1 MAKKKTAKK
10 IEEADPPGFLDF
22 LADATAGFWSPVAG
36 VIGKGISEGIVAAVA
51 NNGELLKEIGETL
64 KTVLETLAKA
74 GYFGAAP
81 ALATFAYES
90 LDLSKVWTDART
102 PEKVAVHALDV
113 AGQFNTG
120 GGQLLG
126 LVTLASLIPFGS
138 IGDSIDEIWRLPY
151 VQAAM
156 SIAYQSYYSQFQYG
170 LYPYLR
176 RYWLARYL
184 PEIPE
189 PYRIADFWAH
199 GLIDDEKLVKSFEE
213 WGLSDE
219 WAWAWAQSQQRW
231 LGVSD
236 ILELYWRGYLTEERA
251 KKWMRWSGYSEEAA
265 NAIFEL
271 AKRIPP
277 ASDLITMVVREAFNP
292 EVYERVAPETPEE
305 FITWMKKQGF
315 SEEWSRRYWVAHYRR
330 MGVEQAW
337 RAFYRG
343 RFTKEQ
349 LETFLKYADIHPDDR
364 AVLTDEKVMYDLPTI
379 RELGYGY
386 DVGVYTKEDIEW
398 YRRASGLSPE
408 DAKKAAEAMVAYRS
422 EAEREALR
430 REYMYAYARGAITIE
445 EFEEKLKELKTSVD
459 KIPLWLERA
468 KLYRERMTKQ
478 PAQNEPLSIT
488 RSTAQWLYEHD
499 VWTEE
504 QFRKALK
511 ELGYT
516 DEAIEAYLEQSKHRK
531 AERAL
536 EPKRLSE
543 AKLED
548 LAFYGII
555 TEDEWKAGLMA
566 LGYSEED
573 ANKLIRLAKEEW
585 ARRAEKPKAISRS
598 TAQWLYEH
606 GVWTEEQLRE
616 TLASLGYSA
625 EAIDAYV
632 AQSKRRIEERLA
644 KPKPRYVTASRLERL
659 YAYGIIDRAEFKR
672 GLLNLGYSE
681 EDAERLISLAEE
693 RIAERLVTPEAKRL
707 SESDVVD
714 LYEFGLYGVFADAEF
729 YREAGYPP
737 DKAAWYAEHS
747 VEKWYLEAGY
757 SPDDAYL
764 LAKLVYLKYEVPKL
778 RTLYRNGWINKQQ
791 LIKGLEELGIPEP
804 RRTEMAM
811 NFIKAEQPERL
822 RKERDLTKS
831 EIIKGVKSGVITPQ
845 QAVYLLMDL
854 GYDEWEAWYL
864 LAIYKVVEAGDPEG
878 YWEMRKIIELQ
889 KKARGLPAKE
899 IPDELII
906 LEQEQR
912 RLKEELDK
920 LRKTGAPE
928 EEIAEIAN
936 KLTLVENKM
945 RTIIGKLGLGR

>member
-1 MAKKKTAKK
+1 MANRKKDKVVLKDKK
-10 IEEADPPGFLDF
+10 AIEALAWKFANPFPEVGLPATPYIKAPEPAPSIMGIFFHGFDYILDKYKEINPDENWQEAHDKMAGALSLKQVPEGPPLIELSPISPEKAEEAIQEYVR
-22 LADATAGFWSPVAG
+22 AVDAATYTLLFGM
-36 VIGKGISEGIVAAVA
+36 IAA
-51 NNGELLKEIGETL
+51 E
-64 KTVLETLAKA
+64 
-74 GYFGAAP
+74 AAS
-81 ALATFAYES
+81 F
-90 LDLSKVWTDART
+90 
-102 PEKVAVHALDV
+102 
-113 AGQFNTG
+113 
-120 GGQLLG
+120 GQLDY
-126 LVTLASLIPFGS
+126 TLSLIPQHPVMRGAMDVATRFHSALALEGVYPAYRYK
-138 IGDSIDEIWRLPY
+138 ILYDFQPLRPNEY
-151 VQAAM
+151 VTARMYAKGGLSREEYIEQMKYLGYEENFCWHYYWDAV
-156 SIAYQSYYSQFQYG
+156 QSPPPERV
-170 LYPYLR
+170 LDMLR
-176 RYWLARYL
+176 RGIIGEETARIL
-184 PEIPE
+184 LKRFQWPDDDVGWFIQLVENVPE
-189 PYRIADFWAH
+189 PYRLADFHAK
-199 GLIDDEKLVKSFEE
+199 GLISDEKLESGFAWYGISPDYAHVWSKSQ
-213 WGLSDE
+213 L
-219 WAWAWAQSQQRW
+219 RW
-231 LGVSD
+231 PSFTQL
-236 ILELYWRGYLTEERA
+236 LELLWRGVITEETFRY
-251 KKWMRWSGYSEEAA
+251 WMRWQGFNNETIDAMIKLGE
-265 NAIFEL
+265 
-271 AKRIPP
+271 RIPP
-277 ASDLITMVVREAFNP
+277 ASDLITMCVREAFTP
-292 EVYERVAPETPEE
+292 EVYARVAPETPPE
-305 FITWMKKQGF
+305 FIEWMKKQGF

-343 RFTKEQ
+343 RFDKEQ

-386 DVGVYTKEDIEW
+386 DVGVYSKEDIKW
-398 YRRASGLSPE
+398 YRQAAGLSPD
-408 DAKKAAEAMVAYRS
+408 DAEKAAEAMVAYRS

-445 EFEEKLKELKTSVD
+445 EFEKKLEELKTSND
-459 KIPLWLERA
+459 KIPLWLARA
-468 KLYRERMTKQ
+468 KLYRDRMTRQ

-504 QFRKALK
+504 QFRQALK
-511 ELGYT
+511 DLGYT
-516 DEAIEAYLEQSKHRK
+516 DEAITAYLEQSKRRK
-531 AERAL
+531 EERRP

-555 TEDEWKAGLMA
+555 TEAEWKAGLLA
-566 LGYSEED
+566 LGYTESD
-573 ANKLIRLAKEEW
+573 ANKLIQLAREEW
-585 ARRAEKPKAISRS
+585 AKKEEKPKVR
-598 TAQWLYEH
+598 
-606 GVWTEEQLRE
+606 R
-616 TLASLGYSA
+616 LAESDI
-625 EAIDAYV
+625 IDA
-632 AQSKRRIEERLA
+632 
-644 KPKPRYVTASRLERL
+644 
-659 YAYGIIDRAEFKR
+659 
-672 GLLNLGYSE
+672 
-681 EDAERLISLAEE
+681 
-693 RIAERLVTPEAKRL
+693 
-707 SESDVVD
+707 
-714 LYEFGLYGVFADAEF
+714 YEFGLRTIDDV
-729 YREAGYPP
+729 
-737 DKAAWYAEHS
+737 KA
-747 VEKWYLEAGY
+747 WYLEAGY
-757 SPDDAYL
+757 SPEDADL
-764 LAKLVYLKYEVPKL
+764 LARLVYLKYEVPKL

-912 RLKEELDK
+912 RLKEELDR

-945 RTIIGKLGLGR
+945 RTIIGKLGLER

>member
-1 MAKKKTAKK
+1 MATVSEFLQSIIAGWSEFFKELMQLKDMTSEERVKWLKEKFEEWLGQSEVFRPMLDILNSAISWWMPEKPPSE
-10 IEEADPPGFLDF
+10 EEAVAEKLEFCRSASTNMQATVDKAGLTSWIPFVNVSSWLMNQLNIPSVRAGIETANEFYLSPWRYGQMPLVRYYVQSKYQPYRPDERATVLAYMKGFKDKETFYNDMKYLGYKPVYSDLICQSLTEAPPPSSILDM
-22 LADATAGFWSPVAG
+22 VRR
-36 VIGKGISEGIVAAVA
+36 GIVPEEDAKWM
-51 NNGELLKEIGETL
+51 LKKYLWSDDDIKNFLHL
-64 KTVLETLAKA
+64 KWNV
-74 GYFGAAP
+74 
-81 ALATFAYES
+81 
-90 LDLSKVWTDART
+90 
-102 PEKVAVHALDV
+102 
-113 AGQFNTG
+113 
-120 GGQLLG
+120 
-126 LVTLASLIPFGS
+126 
-138 IGDSIDEIWRLPY
+138 
-151 VQAAM
+151 
-156 SIAYQSYYSQFQYG
+156 
-170 LYPYLR
+170 
-176 RYWLARYL
+176 
-184 PEIPE
+184 PE
-189 PYRIADFWAH
+189 PYRLAEFHAK
-199 GLIDDEKLVKSFEE
+199 GLITDEQLEKHFGWYGIDADYAHVWSKSQ
-213 WGLSDE
+213 L
-219 WAWAWAQSQQRW
+219 RW
-231 LGVSD
+231 PSFTQL
-236 ILELYWRGYLTEERA
+236 LELLWRGVIAEATFIR
-251 KKWMRWSGYSEEAA
+251 WMRWQGFSDETIKAM
-265 NAIFEL
+265 IEL
-271 AKRIPP
+271 KNRIPP
-277 ASDLITMVVREAFNP
+277 ASDLITMCVREAFNP
-292 EVYERVAPETPEE
+292 EVYSRVAPETPPE
-305 FITWMKKQGF
+305 FIEWMKKQGF

-343 RFTKEQ
+343 KFDKEQ

-386 DVGVYTKEDIEW
+386 DVGVYSKEDIEW
-398 YRRASGLSPE
+398 YRKAAGLSPE

-445 EFEEKLKELKTSVD
+445 DFENKLKELKTSKD

-488 RSTAQWLYEHD
+488 RSTAQWLFEHD

-504 QFRKALK
+504 QFRQALK
-511 ELGYT
+511 DLGYT
-516 DEAIEAYLEQSKHRK
+516 DEAITAYLEQSKKRK
-531 AERAL
+531 EERVP

-555 TEDEWKAGLMA
+555 TEAEWKAGLIA
-566 LGYSEED
+566 LGYTETD
-573 ANKLIRLAKEEW
+573 ADKLIQLAKEEW
-585 ARRAEKPKAISRS
+585 ARKEEKAKVKKLAESDI
-598 TAQWLYEH
+598 
-606 GVWTEEQLRE
+606 
-616 TLASLGYSA
+616 
-625 EAIDAYV
+625 IDA
-632 AQSKRRIEERLA
+632 
-644 KPKPRYVTASRLERL
+644 
-659 YAYGIIDRAEFKR
+659 
-672 GLLNLGYSE
+672 
-681 EDAERLISLAEE
+681 
-693 RIAERLVTPEAKRL
+693 
-707 SESDVVD
+707 
-714 LYEFGLYGVFADAEF
+714 YEFGLRSLDDVRA
-729 YREAGYPP
+729 
-737 DKAAWYAEHS
+737 
-747 VEKWYLEAGY
+747 WYLEAGY
-757 SPDDAYL
+757 SAEDADL
-764 LAKLVYLKYEVPKL
+764 LARLVYLKYEVPKL

-822 RKERDLTKS
+822 RAERDLTKS

-912 RLKEELDK
+912 RLKEELDR
-920 LRKTGAPE
+920 LRKTGGAE

-945 RTIIGKLGLGR
+945 RTIIGKLGLE

>member
-1 MAKKKTAKK
+1 MAKKKTEKK

-22 LADATAGFWSPVAG
+22 LVDPIHGFWSPVAG
-36 VIGKGISEGIVAAVA
+36 VIGKGVSEAMARAVM
-51 NNGELLKEIGETL
+51 NNGDLLREISDTL

-74 GYFGAAP
+74 GWFGAGP
-81 ALATFAYES
+81 ALATYAYES
-90 LDLSKVWTDART
+90 LDLSKVATNERT
-102 PEKVAVHALDV
+102 PDKVTRHALDV

-120 GGQLLG
+120 GGELLG

-156 SIAYQSYYSQFQYG
+156 SIAYQTYYSQFQYG

-176 RYWLARYL
+176 RYWLKRYMS
-184 PEIPE
+184 EIPE
-189 PYRIADFWAH
+189 PYRIAEFWAH
-199 GLIDDEKLVKSFEE
+199 GWIDDEKLVKSFEE
-213 WGLSDE
+213 WGLSDD

-236 ILELYWRGYLTEERA
+236 ILELYWRGYLTEDRV

-277 ASDLITMVVREAFNP
+277 ASDLITMCVREAFTP
-292 EVYERVAPETPEE
+292 EVYERVAPETPPE
-305 FITWMKKQGF
+305 FIKWMKKQGF
-315 SEEWSRRYWVAHYRR
+315 SETWSRRYWVAHYRR

-343 RFTKEQ
+343 YYKTKDELEQ
-349 LETFLKYADIHPDDR
+349 FLKYADIHPDDR
-364 AVLTDEKVMYDLPTI
+364 KVLTDDKVMYDLPTI

-398 YRRASGLSPE
+398 YRKAAGLSPE

-430 REYMYAYARGAITIE
+430 REYMYAYARGEITLE
-445 EFEEKLKELKTSVD
+445 EFENKLRELKTSKD

-468 KLYRERMTKQ
+468 ELYKKRASKSV
-478 PAQNEPLSIT
+478 PNEPPTIT

-504 QFRKALK
+504 QFREALR
-511 ELGYT
+511 ELGYP
-516 DEAIEAYLEQSKHRK
+516 DKAVEAYLEQSRK
-531 AERAL
+531 RKEERKP

-543 AKLED
+543 SRLED

-555 TEDEWKAGLMA
+555 TEAEWKSGLLA
-566 LGYSEED
+566 LGYTESD
-573 ANKLIRLAKEEW
+573 ANKLIQLAKEEW
-585 ARRAEKPKAISRS
+585 ARKEEKPKVRK
-598 TAQWLYEH
+598 
-606 GVWTEEQLRE
+606 
-616 TLASLGYSA
+616 LAESDI
-625 EAIDAYV
+625 IDA
-632 AQSKRRIEERLA
+632 
-644 KPKPRYVTASRLERL
+644 
-659 YAYGIIDRAEFKR
+659 
-672 GLLNLGYSE
+672 
-681 EDAERLISLAEE
+681 
-693 RIAERLVTPEAKRL
+693 
-707 SESDVVD
+707 
-714 LYEFGLYGVFADAEF
+714 YEFGLRGLDDVRA
-729 YREAGYPP
+729 
-737 DKAAWYAEHS
+737 
-747 VEKWYLEAGY
+747 WYLEAGY
-757 SPDDAYL
+757 SPEDADL
-764 LAKLVYLKYEVPKL
+764 LARLVYLKYEVPKL

-791 LIKGLEELGIPEP
+791 LIQGLRELGIPEP
-804 RRTEMAM
+804 RLTEMAM

-912 RLKEELDK
+912 RLKEELDR

-928 EEIAEIAN
+928 EEIAEVAN

-945 RTIIGKLGLGR
+945 RTIIGKLGLER

>member
-1 MAKKKTAKK
+1 MAKRVKKARLRLPNPKEIKNPDPPELVSFYTGTIVVPPVIRVRPPGNEMTMFFKGFDTVLEKYKEIDSEGNIENARKRMAGALELREEPK
-10 IEEADPPGFLDF
+10 GPKLIELSPITPEKAEEAI
-22 LADATAGFWSPVAG
+22 T
-36 VIGKGISEGIVAAVA
+36 KYVAAVDA
-51 NNGELLKEIGETL
+51 ASIALLVGMIAAEAASLGQLDFTL
-64 KTVLETLAKA
+64 SMIPQHPIMRGAMDVATRFHSALALEGVYPAYRYKILKDFQPLRPDERATTLAFIK
-74 GYFGAAP
+74 GYKDAENFYNDMKYLGYEEWASDVFIQSLLQAPSPERILDMVRRGIVSEEDAAFM
-81 ALATFAYES
+81 LKKY
-90 LDLSKVWTDART
+90 LWTADDI
-102 PEKVAVHALDV
+102 KN
-113 AGQFNTG
+113 F
-120 GGQLLG
+120 
-126 LVTLASLIPFGS
+126 
-138 IGDSIDEIWRLPY
+138 
-151 VQAAM
+151 
-156 SIAYQSYYSQFQYG
+156 
-170 LYPYLR
+170 LYLK
-176 RYWLARYL
+176 WNV
-184 PEIPE
+184 PE
-189 PYRIADFWAH
+189 PYRLADFHAK
-199 GLIDDEKLVKSFEE
+199 GLIDDEKLESGFAWYGIDADYAHVWSKSQ
-213 WGLSDE
+213 L
-219 WAWAWAQSQQRW
+219 RW
-231 LGVSD
+231 PAFTQL
-236 ILELYWRGYLTEERA
+236 LELLWRGVITEETFRN
-251 KKWMRWSGYSEEAA
+251 WMRWQGFNKEAIDA
-265 NAIFEL
+265 MINLKE
-271 AKRIPP
+271 RIPP
-277 ASDLITMVVREAFNP
+277 ASDLITMCVREAFTP
-292 EVYERVAPETPEE
+292 EVYERVAPETPPE
-305 FITWMKKQGF
+305 FIEWMRKQGF
-315 SEEWSRRYWVAHYRR
+315 SETWSRRYWVAHYRR

-364 AVLTDEKVMYDLPTI
+364 KVLTDEKVMYDLPTI

-386 DVGVYTKEDIEW
+386 DVGVYSKEDIEW

-445 EFEEKLKELKTSVD
+445 EFEAKLAELKTSKD

-468 KLYRERMTKQ
+468 KLYRDRMTKQ

-511 ELGYT
+511 ELGQT
-516 DEAIEAYLEQSKHRK
+516 DEAIEAYLEQSKRRK
-531 AERAL
+531 EERKP

-555 TEDEWKAGLMA
+555 TEDEWRNGLLA
-566 LGYSEED
+566 LGYTETD
-573 ANKLIRLAKEEW
+573 ANKLIQLAKEEW
-585 ARRAEKPKAISRS
+585 ARKEEKPA
-598 TAQWLYEH
+598 
-606 GVWTEEQLRE
+606 
-616 TLASLGYSA
+616 
-625 EAIDAYV
+625 
-632 AQSKRRIEERLA
+632 RR
-644 KPKPRYVTASRLERL
+644 
-659 YAYGIIDRAEFKR
+659 
-672 GLLNLGYSE
+672 
-681 EDAERLISLAEE
+681 
-693 RIAERLVTPEAKRL
+693 RL
-707 SESDVVD
+707 SESDVID
-714 LYEFGLYGVFADAEF
+714 AYEFGLYGIYANEDY
-729 YREAGYPP
+729 YRQAGYPA
-737 DKAAWYAEHS
+737 DKVRWYAEHS
-747 VEKWYLEAGY
+747 VEKWYLDAGY
-757 SPDDAYL
+757 SPEDARL

-778 RTLYRNGWINKQQ
+778 RTLYRNGWINKEQ

-906 LEQEQR
+906 LEAEQR
-912 RLKEELDK
+912 RLKEELDR

-945 RTIIGKLGLGR
+945 RTIIGKLGLQT

>member
-1 MAKKKTAKK
+1 MAKEKTKKK

-36 VIGKGISEGIVAAVA
+36 VIGKGITEALAAAVA
-51 NNGELLKEIGETL
+51 NNGDLLKQIGDTL
-64 KTVLETLAKA
+64 KSVLETLAKA
-74 GYFGAAP
+74 GWFGAGP
-81 ALATFAYES
+81 ALATYAYES
-90 LDLSKVWTDART
+90 LDLSKIETDART
-102 PEKVAVHALDV
+102 PDEVVRHALDV
-113 AGQFNTG
+113 AGQYNTG
-120 GGQLLG
+120 GGELLG

-199 GLIDDEKLVKSFEE
+199 GLIGDEELKESFKQWGLDEKWALV
-213 WGLSDE
+213 WGNSQLAWPGTDTLLE
-219 WAWAWAQSQQRW
+219 LLRRGFIKEIIFRAWARQS
-231 LGVSD
+231 GFAPPVV
-236 ILELYWRGYLTEERA
+236 
-251 KKWMRWSGYSEEAA
+251 EA
-265 NAIFEL
+265 L
-271 AKRIPP
+271 LKLKDRIPP
-277 ASDLITMVVREAFNP
+277 ASDLITMCVREAFTP
-292 EVYERVAPETPEE
+292 EVYERVAPETPPE
-305 FITWMKKQGF
+305 FIEWMEKQGF

-343 RFTKEQ
+343 RFSKDE

-430 REYMYAYARGAITIE
+430 REYMYAYARGAISLE
-445 EFEEKLKELKTSVD
+445 DFKAKLEELKTSKD

-468 KLYRERMTKQ
+468 KLYRDRMTKQ

-504 QFRKALK
+504 QFRNALK

-516 DEAIEAYLEQSKHRK
+516 DEAIEAYLEQSKKRK
-531 AERAL
+531 EERRP

-555 TEDEWKAGLMA
+555 TEAEWKAGLLA
-566 LGYSEED
+566 LGYTEED
-573 ANKLIRLAKEEW
+573 ANKLIQLAKEEW
-585 ARRAEKPKAISRS
+585 ARKEEKPKVR
-598 TAQWLYEH
+598 
-606 GVWTEEQLRE
+606 R
-616 TLASLGYSA
+616 LAESDI
-625 EAIDAYV
+625 IDA
-632 AQSKRRIEERLA
+632 
-644 KPKPRYVTASRLERL
+644 
-659 YAYGIIDRAEFKR
+659 
-672 GLLNLGYSE
+672 
-681 EDAERLISLAEE
+681 
-693 RIAERLVTPEAKRL
+693 
-707 SESDVVD
+707 
-714 LYEFGLYGVFADAEF
+714 YEFGLRTIDDVRA
-729 YREAGYPP
+729 
-737 DKAAWYAEHS
+737 
-747 VEKWYLEAGY
+747 WYLEAGY
-757 SPDDAYL
+757 SAEDADL
-764 LAKLVYLKYEVPKL
+764 LARLVYLKYEVPKL
-778 RTLYRNGWINKQQ
+778 RTLYRNGWINKEQ

-899 IPDELII
+899 IPDELIM

-912 RLKEELDK
+912 RLKEELDR

-928 EEIAEIAN
+928 EKIAEVAN

-945 RTIIGKLGLGR
+945 RTIIGKLGLER

>member
-1 MAKKKTAKK
+1 MAKEKTKKK

-36 VIGKGISEGIVAAVA
+36 VIGKGITEALAAAVA
-51 NNGELLKEIGETL
+51 NNGDLLKQIGDTL
-64 KTVLETLAKA
+64 KSVLETLAKA
-74 GYFGAAP
+74 GWFGAGP
-81 ALATFAYES
+81 ALATYAYES
-90 LDLSKVWTDART
+90 LDLSKIETDART
-102 PEKVAVHALDV
+102 PDEVVRHALDV
-113 AGQFNTG
+113 AGQYNTG
-120 GGQLLG
+120 GGELLG

-199 GLIDDEKLVKSFEE
+199 GLIGDEELKESFKQWGLDEKWALV
-213 WGLSDE
+213 WGNSQLAWPGTDTLLE
-219 WAWAWAQSQQRW
+219 LLRRGFIKEIIFRAWARQS
-231 LGVSD
+231 GFAPPVV
-236 ILELYWRGYLTEERA
+236 
-251 KKWMRWSGYSEEAA
+251 EA
-265 NAIFEL
+265 L
-271 AKRIPP
+271 LKLKDRIPP
-277 ASDLITMVVREAFNP
+277 ASDLITMCVREAFTP
-292 EVYERVAPETPEE
+292 EVYERVAPETPPE
-305 FITWMKKQGF
+305 FIEWMEKQGF

-343 RFTKEQ
+343 RFSKDE

-430 REYMYAYARGAITIE
+430 REYMYAYARGAISLE
-445 EFEEKLKELKTSVD
+445 DFRAKLEELKTSVD

-468 KLYRERMTKQ
+468 KLYRDRMTKQ

-504 QFRKALK
+504 QFRNALK

-516 DEAIEAYLEQSKHRK
+516 DEAIEAYLEQSKKRK
-531 AERAL
+531 EERRP

-555 TEDEWKAGLMA
+555 TEAEWKAGLLA
-566 LGYSEED
+566 LGYTEED
-573 ANKLIRLAKEEW
+573 ANKLIQLAKEEW
-585 ARRAEKPKAISRS
+585 ARKEEKPKVR
-598 TAQWLYEH
+598 
-606 GVWTEEQLRE
+606 R
-616 TLASLGYSA
+616 LAESDI
-625 EAIDAYV
+625 IDA
-632 AQSKRRIEERLA
+632 
-644 KPKPRYVTASRLERL
+644 
-659 YAYGIIDRAEFKR
+659 
-672 GLLNLGYSE
+672 
-681 EDAERLISLAEE
+681 
-693 RIAERLVTPEAKRL
+693 
-707 SESDVVD
+707 
-714 LYEFGLYGVFADAEF
+714 YEFGLRTIDDVRA
-729 YREAGYPP
+729 
-737 DKAAWYAEHS
+737 
-747 VEKWYLEAGY
+747 WYLEAGY
-757 SPDDAYL
+757 SAEDADL
-764 LAKLVYLKYEVPKL
+764 LARLVYLKYEVPKL
-778 RTLYRNGWINKQQ
+778 RTLYRNGWINKEQ

-912 RLKEELDK
+912 RLKEELDR

-928 EEIAEIAN
+928 EKIAEVAN

-945 RTIIGKLGLGR
+945 RTIIGKLGLER

>member
-1 MAKKKTAKK
+1 MAKEKTKKK

-36 VIGKGISEGIVAAVA
+36 VIGKGITEALAAAVA
-51 NNGELLKEIGETL
+51 NNGDLLKQIGDTL
-64 KTVLETLAKA
+64 KSVLETLAKA
-74 GYFGAAP
+74 GWFGAGP
-81 ALATFAYES
+81 ALATYAYES
-90 LDLSKVWTDART
+90 LDLSKIETDART
-102 PEKVAVHALDV
+102 PDEVVRHALDV
-113 AGQFNTG
+113 AGQYNTG
-120 GGQLLG
+120 GGELLG

-199 GLIDDEKLVKSFEE
+199 GLIGDEELKESFKQWGLDEKWALV
-213 WGLSDE
+213 WGNSQLAWPGTDTLLE
-219 WAWAWAQSQQRW
+219 LLRRGFIKEIIFRAWARQS
-231 LGVSD
+231 GFAPPVV
-236 ILELYWRGYLTEERA
+236 
-251 KKWMRWSGYSEEAA
+251 EA
-265 NAIFEL
+265 L
-271 AKRIPP
+271 LKLKDRIPP
-277 ASDLITMVVREAFNP
+277 ASDLITMCVREAFTP
-292 EVYERVAPETPEE
+292 EVYERVAPETPPE
-305 FITWMKKQGF
+305 FIEWMEKQGF

-343 RFTKEQ
+343 RFSKDE

-430 REYMYAYARGAITIE
+430 REYMYAYARGAISLE
-445 EFEEKLKELKTSVD
+445 DFRAKLEELKTSVD

-468 KLYRERMTKQ
+468 KLYRDRMTKQ

-504 QFRKALK
+504 QFRNALK

-516 DEAIEAYLEQSKHRK
+516 DEAIEAYLEQSKKRK
-531 AERAL
+531 EERRP

-555 TEDEWKAGLMA
+555 TEAEWKAGLLA
-566 LGYSEED
+566 LGYTEED
-573 ANKLIRLAKEEW
+573 ANKLIQLAKEEW
-585 ARRAEKPKAISRS
+585 ARKEEKPKVR
-598 TAQWLYEH
+598 
-606 GVWTEEQLRE
+606 R
-616 TLASLGYSA
+616 LAESDI
-625 EAIDAYV
+625 IDA
-632 AQSKRRIEERLA
+632 
-644 KPKPRYVTASRLERL
+644 
-659 YAYGIIDRAEFKR
+659 
-672 GLLNLGYSE
+672 
-681 EDAERLISLAEE
+681 
-693 RIAERLVTPEAKRL
+693 
-707 SESDVVD
+707 
-714 LYEFGLYGVFADAEF
+714 YEFGLRTIDDVRA
-729 YREAGYPP
+729 
-737 DKAAWYAEHS
+737 
-747 VEKWYLEAGY
+747 WYLEAGY
-757 SPDDAYL
+757 SAEDADL
-764 LAKLVYLKYEVPKL
+764 LARLVYLKYEVPKL
-778 RTLYRNGWINKQQ
+778 RTLYRNGWINKEQ

-899 IPDELII
+899 IPDELIM

-912 RLKEELDK
+912 RLKEELDR

-928 EEIAEIAN
+928 EKIAEVAN

-945 RTIIGKLGLGR
+945 RTIIGKLGLER